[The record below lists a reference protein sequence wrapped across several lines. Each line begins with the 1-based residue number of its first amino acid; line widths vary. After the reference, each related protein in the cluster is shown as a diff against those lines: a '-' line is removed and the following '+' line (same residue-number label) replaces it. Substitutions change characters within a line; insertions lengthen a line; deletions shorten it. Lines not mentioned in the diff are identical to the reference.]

1 LNLSSKIVKFLFSL
15 SNKYKVNIFL
25 LEFLFIDESNKDK
38 SSLDLYKLKS
48 ITSKLSSESVN
59 LNIILSLFSSEEFW
73 TSPVNNNSFESLL
86 L

>member
-1 LNLSSKIVKFLFSL
+1 MNLSSKIVKFLFSL

-59 LNIILSLFSSEEFW
+59 LNIILSLFSSEEF
-73 TSPVNNNSFESLL
+73 
-86 L
+86 